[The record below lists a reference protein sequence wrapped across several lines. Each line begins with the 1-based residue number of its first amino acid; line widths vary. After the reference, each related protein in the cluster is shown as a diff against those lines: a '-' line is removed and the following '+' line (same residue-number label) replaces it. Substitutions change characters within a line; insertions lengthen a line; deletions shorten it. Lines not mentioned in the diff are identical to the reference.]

1 MGHRVDATAIVID
14 RSVTDRRAVAVT
26 AAVGDGRCGKPHRS
40 VGRATGGTV
49 PARSV
54 PGPANH
60 RSGPTSLPVW
70 YDAPKPRKD
79 EEATPIDAERLDK
92 EGD

>member
-1 MGHRVDATAIVID
+1 MGAG
-14 RSVTDRRAVAVT
+14 RSVTDRRAVAET
-26 AAVGDGRCGKPHRS
+26 AAVGDGGCGKPHRS

-60 RSGPTSLPVW
+60 RRWPDTLPVW
-70 YDAPKPRKD
+70 YDAPEPEKD
-79 EEATPIDAERLDK
+79 EEATTSDAERLDK